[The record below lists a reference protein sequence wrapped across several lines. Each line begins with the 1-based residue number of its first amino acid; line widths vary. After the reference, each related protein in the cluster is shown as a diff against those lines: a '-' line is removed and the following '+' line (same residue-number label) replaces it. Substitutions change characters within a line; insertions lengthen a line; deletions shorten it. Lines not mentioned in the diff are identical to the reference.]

1 MNVPFFRHVAWYLVV
16 AMFIIGIAPKVDAGL
31 SPSELIAAQFDRA
44 RDSSNVQQVIE
55 NKMVSERLAQLGFTQ
70 EEVNSRLSQL
80 SDQQLH
86 KLAVNLDDIKTGG
99 DGLGIII
106 ALLVIAI
113 LVVILIQL
121 TGHKVIVK

>member
-1 MNVPFFRHVAWYLVV
+1 MKVPFFRHVAWYLVV
-16 AMFIIGIAPKVDAGL
+16 AMFIIGIAPKADAGL

-44 RDSSNVQQVIE
+44 QDSSNVQQVIE

-86 KLAVNLDDIKTGG
+86 KLAVNLDEIKTGG
-99 DGLGIII
+99 DGLGLIIG
-106 ALLVIAI
+106 LLVIAI
-113 LVVILIQL
+113 LVVLLIQL
-121 TGHKVIVK
+121 TGHKIIVK